1 LKNKNDSGLNCV
13 LKSFSQVEEAIKK
26 LKNLG
31 LSLHPDTIKS
41 WDTWKII
48 NFINENAEKNA
59 NILDVG
65 CNGSPILPLLKKLGF
80 KNLYG
85 CDVDLKIR
93 KRRLLRRIKNKI
105 VNENP
110 DQILNEM
117 LRNKDSFYHLTIQDL
132 EKTNYEEN
140 FFDFIS
146 SLSVI
151 EHGVNVSNYLSEMN
165 RILKPGGFLLTSTDY
180 WPKKIE
186 TKSNVYDRP
195 GKDVI
200 FDEIDIKEILANSV
214 KNYFSL
220 YGQMNFDFQDKV
232 VKWKKTGKE
241 YTFIFFCLQKIT
253 DSN

>member
-1 LKNKNDSGLNCV
+1 LKLNSI
-13 LKSFSQVEEAIKK
+13 LKSWNEVDEAINN
-26 LKNLG
+26 LK
-31 LSLHPDTIKS
+31 SLELPPHPDTAKS

-48 NFINENAEKNA
+48 NFINNNRKRNS

-65 CNGSPILPLLKKLGF
+65 CNGSPILALLRQLGF
-80 KNLYG
+80 SNLYG
-85 CDVDLKIR
+85 CDVCLKVR

-105 VNENP
+105 FNENP
-110 DQILNEM
+110 DQLINEM
-117 LRNKDSFYHLTIQDL
+117 LRNKDNFFHLTVQDL
-132 EKTNYEEN
+132 EKTNYESS

-146 SLSVI
+146 SLSVL

-180 WPKKIE
+180 WPEKIE
-186 TKSNVYDRP
+186 TVSNVYDRP
-195 GKDVI
+195 SQDVI
-200 FDEIDIKEILANSV
+200 FDENEVKEILAKAG
-214 KNYFSL
+214 KNGFSL

-253 DSN
+253 NFHSY